1 MAQEYKVVIRDK
13 ARADID
19 NIFLYYYYRSL
30 NLEVAQGVVNR
41 ILSTAFGLSF
51 MPYTRPMILEYN
63 NPNYRKSICGEYV
76 IPFVMNN
83 DTKTVTVSR
92 VFHGKSN
99 YQKYL

>member
-51 MPYTRPMILEYN
+51 MPYTRPIIQELN
-63 NPNYRKSICGEYV
+63 DKTHRKVICGDFV
-76 IPFVMNN
+76 IPFIIN
-83 DTKTVTVSR
+83 DAKQEIWVTD

-99 YQKYL
+99 YQQYL

>member
-1 MAQEYKVVIRDK
+1 MQTDFKVVIKDE
-13 ARADID
+13 AHADIAD
-19 NIFLYYYYRSL
+19 IFEYYLHRSL
-30 NLEVAQGVVNR
+30 SVEVAENVTDKLYCV
-41 ILSTAFGLSF
+41 IFGLSF